1 MGNRLVWIANGFM
14 VSFAY
19 MLFSKPAVLD
29 TASLLSTQRLATRLS
44 FFSLGFATA
53 AWAPL
58 IPFAQQRLNLNHAN
72 FGLLLLCMGIGS
84 MIAMPATGALVKR
97 WGCRPLIALATIL
110 LMVLLPSLT
119 IWHSLVSMA
128 VALFIF
134 GTAAGSLGV
143 AINLQAVVVEK
154 HSLRAL
160 MSSFHGMCSLGGLTG
175 AMLVTALLAIG
186 LSPLMST
193 LSVVMI
199 LLVVSFVAIPSALTN
214 FEKDE
219 QGVAEVTDA
228 PNKKSSRPNGVILLI
243 GVMCFIAFLSEGAAM
258 DWGGIYLTTQYHLNP
273 AFAGLA
279 YTFFA
284 LSMTSG
290 RFAGHLLLKQW
301 GEKTI
306 VTYSA
311 MIAALGMLT
320 IVMAPIWQVVV
331 LGYALLGLGC
341 SNIVPVMF
349 SRVGRQNDM
358 PKAAALS
365 LVSTIA
371 YTGSLSGPALIGL
384 IGQWTSLTTVLSGV
398 AVLLVMIAVL
408 NRYTLVK
415 AK

>member
-1 MGNRLVWIANGFM
+1 MENRLVWIANDFM
-14 VSFAY
+14 VSSRN
-19 MLFSKPAVLD
+19 MLFTKPAVLD
-29 TASLLSTQRLATRLS
+29 TATLLSTQRLATRLS

-58 IPFAQQRLNLNHAN
+58 IPFAQQRLNLNHAD

-97 WGCRPLIALATIL
+97 WGCRPLIALALML

-119 IWHSLVSMA
+119 MWSSIVTMA

-134 GTAAGSLGV
+134 GSAAGCLGV

-154 HSLRAL
+154 HSVRAL

-175 AMLVTALLAIG
+175 AMLVTALLAVG

-199 LLVVSFVAIPSALTN
+199 LLVIGGVAIPSCLTS
-214 FEKDE
+214 FEQDE
-219 QGVAEVTDA
+219 KPHEDTTQA
-228 PNKKSSRPNGVILLI
+228 PKKFYRPDGIILLI
-243 GVMCFIAFLSEGAAM
+243 GMMCFIAFLSEGAAM
-258 DWGGIYLTTQYHLNP
+258 DWGGIYLTSKYQLNP

-284 LSMTSG
+284 LSMTTG
-290 RFAGHLLLKQW
+290 RFAGHILLKQW
-301 GEKTI
+301 GEKNI

-311 MIAALGMLT
+311 IGAAIGMAV
-320 IVMAPIWQVVV
+320 IVTAPVWQVVV

-349 SRVGRQNDM
+349 SRVGRQKNM
-358 PKAAALS
+358 PKAAAIS

-384 IGQWTSLTTVLSGV
+384 IGEWTGLSTVLTGV
-398 AVLLVMIAVL
+398 AVLLFIIALL
-408 NRYTLVK
+408 NRFTLVK
-415 AK
+415 TN

>member
-1 MGNRLVWIANGFM
+1 MENRLVWIANDFM
-14 VSFAY
+14 VSSRN
-19 MLFSKPAVLD
+19 MLFTKPAVLD
-29 TASLLSTQRLATRLS
+29 TATLLSTQRLATRLS

-58 IPFAQQRLNLNHAN
+58 IPFAQQRLNLNHAD

-84 MIAMPATGALVKR
+84 MIAMPATGAFVKR
-97 WGCRPLIALATIL
+97 WGCRPLIALALML

-119 IWHSLVSMA
+119 MWSSIVTMA

-134 GTAAGSLGV
+134 GSAAGCLGV

-154 HSLRAL
+154 HSVRAL

-175 AMLVTALLAIG
+175 AMLVTALLAVG

-199 LLVVSFVAIPSALTN
+199 LLVIGGVAIPSCLTS
-214 FEKDE
+214 FEQDE
-219 QGVAEVTDA
+219 KPHEDTTQA
-228 PNKKSSRPNGVILLI
+228 PKKLYRPDGIILLI
-243 GVMCFIAFLSEGAAM
+243 GMMCFIAFLSEGAAM
-258 DWGGIYLTTQYHLNP
+258 DWGGIYLTSKYQLNP

-284 LSMTSG
+284 LSMTTG
-290 RFAGHLLLKQW
+290 RFAGHILLKQW
-301 GEKTI
+301 GEKNI

-311 MIAALGMLT
+311 IGAAIGMAV
-320 IVMAPIWQVVV
+320 IVTAPVWQVVV

-349 SRVGRQNDM
+349 SRVGRQNNM

-384 IGQWTSLTTVLSGV
+384 IGEWTGLSTVLTGV
-398 AVLLVMIAVL
+398 AVLLFIIALL
-408 NRYTLVK
+408 NRFTLVK
-415 AK
+415 TN

>member
-1 MGNRLVWIANGFM
+1 
-14 VSFAY
+14 
-19 MLFSKPAVLD
+19 MLFTKPAVLD
-29 TASLLSTQRLATRLS
+29 TATLLSTQRLATRLS

-58 IPFAQQRLNLNHAN
+58 IPFAQQRLNLNHAD

-97 WGCRPLIALATIL
+97 WGCRLLIALAL
-110 LMVLLPSLT
+110 VVLMVLLPSLT
-119 IWHSLVSMA
+119 IWSSIVTMA

-134 GTAAGSLGV
+134 GSAAGCLGV

-154 HSLRAL
+154 HSVRAL

-175 AMLVTALLAIG
+175 AMLVTALLAVG

-199 LLVVSFVAIPSALTN
+199 LLVIGGVAIPSCLTS
-214 FEKDE
+214 FEQDE
-219 QGVAEVTDA
+219 KPHEDTTQA
-228 PNKKSSRPNGVILLI
+228 PKKFYRPDGIILLI
-243 GVMCFIAFLSEGAAM
+243 GMMCFIAFLSEGAAM
-258 DWGGIYLTTQYHLNP
+258 DWGGIYLTSKYQLNP

-284 LSMTSG
+284 LSMTTG
-290 RFAGHLLLKQW
+290 RFAGHILLKQW
-301 GEKTI
+301 GEKNI

-311 MIAALGMLT
+311 IGAAIGMAV
-320 IVMAPIWQVVV
+320 IVTAPVWQVVV

-349 SRVGRQNDM
+349 SRVGRQNNM

-384 IGQWTSLTTVLSGV
+384 IGEWTGLSTVLTGV
-398 AVLLVMIAVL
+398 AVLLFIIALL
-408 NRYTLVK
+408 NRFTLVK
-415 AK
+415 TN

>member
-1 MGNRLVWIANGFM
+1 MENRLVWIANDFM
-14 VSFAY
+14 VSSRN
-19 MLFSKPAVLD
+19 MLFTKPAVLD
-29 TASLLSTQRLATRLS
+29 TATLLSTQRLATRLS

-58 IPFAQQRLNLNHAN
+58 IPFAQQRLNLNHAD

-97 WGCRPLIALATIL
+97 LGCRPLIALALML

-119 IWHSLVSMA
+119 MWSSIVTMA

-134 GTAAGSLGV
+134 GSAAGCLGV

-154 HSLRAL
+154 HSVRAL

-175 AMLVTALLAIG
+175 AMLVTALLAVG

-199 LLVVSFVAIPSALTN
+199 LLVIGGVAIPSCLTS
-214 FEKDE
+214 FEQDE
-219 QGVAEVTDA
+219 KPLEDTTQA
-228 PNKKSSRPNGVILLI
+228 PKKLYRPDGIILLI
-243 GVMCFIAFLSEGAAM
+243 GMMCFIAFLSEGAAM
-258 DWGGIYLTTQYHLNP
+258 DWGGIYLTSKYQLNP

-284 LSMTSG
+284 LSMTTG
-290 RFAGHLLLKQW
+290 RFAGHILLKQW
-301 GEKTI
+301 GEKNI

-311 MIAALGMLT
+311 IGAAIGMT
-320 IVMAPIWQVVV
+320 VIVTAPVWQVVV

-349 SRVGRQNDM
+349 SRVGRQNNM

-384 IGQWTSLTTVLSGV
+384 IGEWTGLSTVLTGV
-398 AVLLVMIAVL
+398 AVLLFIIALL
-408 NRYTLVK
+408 NRFTLVK
-415 AK
+415 TN

>member
-1 MGNRLVWIANGFM
+1 MENRLVWIANDFM
-14 VSFAY
+14 VSSRN
-19 MLFSKPAVLD
+19 MLFTKPAVLD
-29 TASLLSTQRLATRLS
+29 TATLLSTQRLATRLS

-58 IPFAQQRLNLNHAN
+58 IPFAQQRLNLNHAD

-97 WGCRPLIALATIL
+97 WGCRPLIALALML

-119 IWHSLVSMA
+119 MWSSIVTMA

-134 GTAAGSLGV
+134 GSAAGCLGV

-154 HSLRAL
+154 HSVRAL

-175 AMLVTALLAIG
+175 AMLVTALLAVG

-199 LLVVSFVAIPSALTN
+199 LLVIGGVAIPSCLTS
-214 FEKDE
+214 FEQDE
-219 QGVAEVTDA
+219 KPHEDTTQA
-228 PNKKSSRPNGVILLI
+228 PKKFYRPDGIILLI
-243 GVMCFIAFLSEGAAM
+243 GMMCFIAFLSEGAAM
-258 DWGGIYLTTQYHLNP
+258 DWGGIYLTSKYQLNP

-284 LSMTSG
+284 LSMTTG
-290 RFAGHLLLKQW
+290 RFAGHILLKQW
-301 GEKTI
+301 GEKNI

-311 MIAALGMLT
+311 IGAAIGMAV
-320 IVMAPIWQVVV
+320 IVTAPVWQVVV

-349 SRVGRQNDM
+349 SRVGRQNNM

-384 IGQWTSLTTVLSGV
+384 IGEWTGLSTVLTGV
-398 AVLLVMIAVL
+398 AVLLFIIALL
-408 NRYTLVK
+408 NRFILVK
-415 AK
+415 TN

>member
-1 MGNRLVWIANGFM
+1 MENRLVWIANDFM
-14 VSFAY
+14 VSSRN
-19 MLFSKPAVLD
+19 MLFTKPAVLD
-29 TASLLSTQRLATRLS
+29 TATLLSTQRLATRLS

-58 IPFAQQRLNLNHAN
+58 IPFAQQRLNLNHAD

-97 WGCRPLIALATIL
+97 WGCRPLIALALML

-119 IWHSLVSMA
+119 MWSSIVTMA

-134 GTAAGSLGV
+134 GSAAGCLGV

-154 HSLRAL
+154 HSVRAL

-175 AMLVTALLAIG
+175 AMLVTALLAVG

-199 LLVVSFVAIPSALTN
+199 LLVIGGVAIPSCLTS
-214 FEKDE
+214 FEQDE
-219 QGVAEVTDA
+219 KPHEDTTQA
-228 PNKKSSRPNGVILLI
+228 PKKLYRPDGIILLI
-243 GVMCFIAFLSEGAAM
+243 GMMCFIAFLSEGAAM
-258 DWGGIYLTTQYHLNP
+258 DWGGIYLTSKYQLNP

-284 LSMTSG
+284 LSMTTG
-290 RFAGHLLLKQW
+290 RFAGHILLKQW
-301 GEKTI
+301 GEKNI

-311 MIAALGMLT
+311 IGAAIGMAV
-320 IVMAPIWQVVV
+320 IVTAPVWQVVV

-349 SRVGRQNDM
+349 SRVGRQNNM

-384 IGQWTSLTTVLSGV
+384 IGEWTGLSTVLAGV
-398 AVLLVMIAVL
+398 AVLLFIIALL
-408 NRYTLVK
+408 NRFTLVK
-415 AK
+415 TN

>member
-1 MGNRLVWIANGFM
+1 
-14 VSFAY
+14 
-19 MLFSKPAVLD
+19 MLFTKPAVLD
-29 TASLLSTQRLATRLS
+29 TATLLSTQRLATRLS

-58 IPFAQQRLNLNHAN
+58 IPFAQQRLSLNHAD

-97 WGCRPLIALATIL
+97 WGCRPLIALALML

-119 IWHSLVSMA
+119 MWNSIVMMA

-134 GTAAGSLGV
+134 GSAAGCLGV

-175 AMLVTALLAIG
+175 AMLVTALLAVG

-199 LLVVSFVAIPSALTN
+199 LVIIGGIAIPSCLTS
-214 FEKDE
+214 FEQDE
-219 QGVAEVTDA
+219 RPDEDVI
-228 PNKKSSRPNGVILLI
+228 NKPKKHYRPNGIILLI
-243 GVMCFIAFLSEGAAM
+243 GMMCFIAFLSEGAAM
-258 DWGGIYLTTQYHLNP
+258 DWGGIYLTSKYQLNP

-284 LSMTSG
+284 LSMTTG
-290 RFAGHLLLKQW
+290 RFAGHVLLKQW
-301 GEKTI
+301 GEKNI

-311 MIAALGMLT
+311 IVAAIGMAV
-320 IVMAPIWQVVV
+320 IVTAPVWQVVV
-331 LGYALLGLGC
+331 LGYTLLGLGC

-384 IGQWTSLTTVLSGV
+384 IGEWTGLSTVLTGV
-398 AVLLVMIAVL
+398 AVLLFIIALL
-408 NRYTLVK
+408 NRFTVIK
-415 AK
+415 TS

>member
-1 MGNRLVWIANGFM
+1 MENRLVWIANDFM
-14 VSFAY
+14 VSSRN
-19 MLFSKPAVLD
+19 MLFTKPAVLD
-29 TASLLSTQRLATRLS
+29 TATLLSTQRLATRLS

-58 IPFAQQRLNLNHAN
+58 IPFAQQRLNLNHAD

-97 WGCRPLIALATIL
+97 WGCRPLIALALML

-119 IWHSLVSMA
+119 MWSSIVTMA

-134 GTAAGSLGV
+134 GSAAGCLGV

-154 HSLRAL
+154 HSVRAL

-175 AMLVTALLAIG
+175 AMLVTALLAVG

-199 LLVVSFVAIPSALTN
+199 LLVIGGVAIPSCLTS
-214 FEKDE
+214 FEQDE
-219 QGVAEVTDA
+219 KPHEDTTQA
-228 PNKKSSRPNGVILLI
+228 PKKLYRPDGIILLI
-243 GVMCFIAFLSEGAAM
+243 GMTCFIAFLSEGAAM
-258 DWGGIYLTTQYHLNP
+258 DWGGIYLTSKYQLNP

-284 LSMTSG
+284 LSMTTG
-290 RFAGHLLLKQW
+290 RFAGHILLKQW
-301 GEKTI
+301 GEKNI

-311 MIAALGMLT
+311 IGAAIGMAV
-320 IVMAPIWQVVV
+320 IVTAPVWQVVV

-349 SRVGRQNDM
+349 SRVGRQNNM

-384 IGQWTSLTTVLSGV
+384 IGEWTGLSTVLTGV
-398 AVLLVMIAVL
+398 AVLLFIIALL
-408 NRYTLVK
+408 NRFTLVK
-415 AK
+415 TN

>member
-1 MGNRLVWIANGFM
+1 MENRLVWIANDFM
-14 VSFAY
+14 VSSRS
-19 MLFSKPAVLD
+19 MLFTKPAVLD
-29 TASLLSTQRLATRLS
+29 TATLLSTQRLATRLS

-58 IPFAQQRLNLNHAN
+58 IPFAQQRLNLNHAD

-97 WGCRPLIALATIL
+97 WGCRPLIALAL
-110 LMVLLPSLT
+110 VVLMVLLPSLT
-119 IWHSLVSMA
+119 IWSSIVTMA

-134 GTAAGSLGV
+134 GSAAGCLGV

-154 HSLRAL
+154 HSVRAL

-175 AMLVTALLAIG
+175 AMLVTALLAVG

-199 LLVVSFVAIPSALTN
+199 LLVIGGVAIPSCLTS
-214 FEKDE
+214 FEQDE
-219 QGVAEVTDA
+219 KPHEDTTQA
-228 PNKKSSRPNGVILLI
+228 PKKFYRPDGIILLI
-243 GVMCFIAFLSEGAAM
+243 GMMCFIAFLSEGAAM
-258 DWGGIYLTTQYHLNP
+258 DWGGIYLTSKYQLNP

-284 LSMTSG
+284 LSMTTG
-290 RFAGHLLLKQW
+290 RFAGHILLKQW
-301 GEKTI
+301 GEKNI

-311 MIAALGMLT
+311 IGAAIGMAV
-320 IVMAPIWQVVV
+320 IVTAPVWQVVV

-349 SRVGRQNDM
+349 SRVGRQNNM

-384 IGQWTSLTTVLSGV
+384 IGEWTGLSTVLTGV
-398 AVLLVMIAVL
+398 AVLLFIIALL
-408 NRYTLVK
+408 NRFTLVK
-415 AK
+415 TN

>member
-1 MGNRLVWIANGFM
+1 MENRLVWIAHDFM
-14 VSFAY
+14 VSSRN
-19 MLFSKPAVLD
+19 MLFTKPAVLD
-29 TASLLSTQRLATRLS
+29 TATLLSTQRLATRLS

-58 IPFAQQRLNLNHAN
+58 IPFAQQRLNLNHAD

-97 WGCRPLIALATIL
+97 WGCRPLIALALML

-119 IWHSLVSMA
+119 MWSSIVTMA

-134 GTAAGSLGV
+134 GSAAGCLGV

-154 HSLRAL
+154 YSLRAL

-175 AMLVTALLAIG
+175 AMLVTALLAVG

-199 LLVVSFVAIPSALTN
+199 LLVIGGVAIPSCLTS
-214 FEKDE
+214 FEQDE
-219 QGVAEVTDA
+219 KTHEDTTQA
-228 PNKKSSRPNGVILLI
+228 PKKIYRPDGIILLI
-243 GVMCFIAFLSEGAAM
+243 GMMCFIAFLSEGAAM
-258 DWGGIYLTTQYHLNP
+258 DWGGIYLTSKYQLNP

-284 LSMTSG
+284 LSMTTG
-290 RFAGHLLLKQW
+290 RFAGHVLLKQW
-301 GEKTI
+301 GEKNI

-311 MIAALGMLT
+311 IVAAIGMAI
-320 IVMAPIWQVVV
+320 IVTAPVWQVVI

-349 SRVGRQNDM
+349 SRVGRQNNM

-384 IGQWTSLTTVLSGV
+384 IGEWTGLSTVLTGV
-398 AVLLVMIAVL
+398 AVLLFVIALL
-408 NRYTLVK
+408 NRFTLIK
-415 AK
+415 TN

>member
-1 MGNRLVWIANGFM
+1 MENRLVWIAHDFM
-14 VSFAY
+14 VSSRN
-19 MLFSKPAVLD
+19 MLFTKPAVLD
-29 TASLLSTQRLATRLS
+29 TATLLSTQRLATRLS

-58 IPFAQQRLNLNHAN
+58 IPFAQQRLNLNHAD

-97 WGCRPLIALATIL
+97 WGCRPLIALALML

-119 IWHSLVSMA
+119 MWSSIVTMA

-134 GTAAGSLGV
+134 GSAAGCLGV

-175 AMLVTALLAIG
+175 AMLVTALLAVG

-199 LLVVSFVAIPSALTN
+199 LFVIGGVAIPSCLTS
-214 FEKDE
+214 FEQDE
-219 QGVAEVTDA
+219 KPHEDTTQA
-228 PNKKSSRPNGVILLI
+228 PKKFYRPDGIILLI
-243 GVMCFIAFLSEGAAM
+243 GMMCFIAFLSEGAAM
-258 DWGGIYLTTQYHLNP
+258 DWGGIYLTSKYQLNP

-284 LSMTSG
+284 LSMTTG
-290 RFAGHLLLKQW
+290 RFAGHVLLKQW
-301 GEKTI
+301 GEKNI

-311 MIAALGMLT
+311 IVAAIGMAI
-320 IVMAPIWQVVV
+320 IVTAPVWQVVI

-349 SRVGRQNDM
+349 SRVGRQNNM

-384 IGQWTSLTTVLSGV
+384 IGEWTGLSTVLTGV
-398 AVLLVMIAVL
+398 AVLLFVIALL
-408 NRYTLVK
+408 NRFTLIK
-415 AK
+415 TN

>member
-1 MGNRLVWIANGFM
+1 MENRLVWIANDFM
-14 VSFAY
+14 VSSRN
-19 MLFSKPAVLD
+19 MLFTKPAVLD
-29 TASLLSTQRLATRLS
+29 TATLLSTQRLATRLS

-58 IPFAQQRLNLNHAN
+58 IPFAQQRLNLNHAD

-97 WGCRPLIALATIL
+97 WGCRPLIALALML

-119 IWHSLVSMA
+119 MWSSIVTMA

-134 GTAAGSLGV
+134 GSAAGCLGV

-154 HSLRAL
+154 HSVRAL

-175 AMLVTALLAIG
+175 AMLVTALLAVG

-199 LLVVSFVAIPSALTN
+199 LLVIGGVAIPSCLTS
-214 FEKDE
+214 FEQDE
-219 QGVAEVTDA
+219 KAHEDTTQV
-228 PNKKSSRPNGVILLI
+228 PKKLYRPDGIILLI
-243 GVMCFIAFLSEGAAM
+243 GMMCFIAFLSEGAAM
-258 DWGGIYLTTQYHLNP
+258 DWGGIYLTSKYQLNP

-284 LSMTSG
+284 LSMTTG
-290 RFAGHLLLKQW
+290 RFAGHILLKQW
-301 GEKTI
+301 GEKNI

-311 MIAALGMLT
+311 IGAAIGMAV
-320 IVMAPIWQVVV
+320 IVTAPVWQVVV
-331 LGYALLGLGC
+331 LGYTLLGLGC

-349 SRVGRQNDM
+349 SRVGRQKNM

-384 IGQWTSLTTVLSGV
+384 IGEWTGLSTVLTGV
-398 AVLLVMIAVL
+398 AVLLFIIALL
-408 NRYTLVK
+408 NRFTLVK
-415 AK
+415 TN

>member
-1 MGNRLVWIANGFM
+1 MENRLVWIANDFM
-14 VSFAY
+14 VSSRN
-19 MLFSKPAVLD
+19 MLFTKPAVLD
-29 TASLLSTQRLATRLS
+29 TATLLSTQRLATRLS

-58 IPFAQQRLNLNHAN
+58 IPFAQQRLNLNHAD

-97 WGCRPLIALATIL
+97 WGCRPLIALALML

-119 IWHSLVSMA
+119 MWSSIVTMA

-134 GTAAGSLGV
+134 GSAAGCLGV

-154 HSLRAL
+154 YSVRAL

-175 AMLVTALLAIG
+175 AMLVTALLAVG

-193 LSVVMI
+193 LSVIMI
-199 LLVVSFVAIPSALTN
+199 LLVIGGVAIPSCLTS
-214 FEKDE
+214 FEQDE
-219 QGVAEVTDA
+219 KPHEDTTQA
-228 PNKKSSRPNGVILLI
+228 PKKLYRPDGIILLI
-243 GVMCFIAFLSEGAAM
+243 GMMCFIAFLSEGAAM
-258 DWGGIYLTTQYHLNP
+258 DWGGIYLTSKYQLNP

-284 LSMTSG
+284 LSMTTG
-290 RFAGHLLLKQW
+290 RFAGHILLKQW
-301 GEKTI
+301 GEKNI

-311 MIAALGMLT
+311 IGAAIGMAV
-320 IVMAPIWQVVV
+320 IVTAPVWQVVV

-349 SRVGRQNDM
+349 SRVGRQNNM

-384 IGQWTSLTTVLSGV
+384 IGEWTGLSTVLTGV
-398 AVLLVMIAVL
+398 AVLLFIIALL
-408 NRYTLVK
+408 NRFTLIK
-415 AK
+415 TN

>member
-1 MGNRLVWIANGFM
+1 MENRLVWIANDFM
-14 VSFAY
+14 VSSRN
-19 MLFSKPAVLD
+19 MLFTKPAVLD
-29 TASLLSTQRLATRLS
+29 TATILSTQRLATRLS

-58 IPFAQQRLNLNHAN
+58 IPFAQQRLNLNHAD

-97 WGCRPLIALATIL
+97 WGCRPLIALALML

-119 IWHSLVSMA
+119 MWSSIVTMA

-134 GTAAGSLGV
+134 GSAAGCLGV

-154 HSLRAL
+154 HSVRAL

-175 AMLVTALLAIG
+175 AMLVTALLAVG

-199 LLVVSFVAIPSALTN
+199 LLVIGGVAIPSCLTS
-214 FEKDE
+214 FEQDE
-219 QGVAEVTDA
+219 KQHEDTTQA
-228 PNKKSSRPNGVILLI
+228 PKKLYRPDGIILLI

-258 DWGGIYLTTQYHLNP
+258 DWGGIYLTSKYQLNP

-284 LSMTSG
+284 LSMTTG
-290 RFAGHLLLKQW
+290 RFAGHILLKQW
-301 GEKTI
+301 GEKNI

-311 MIAALGMLT
+311 IGAAIGMAV
-320 IVMAPIWQVVV
+320 IVTAPVWQVVV

-349 SRVGRQNDM
+349 SRVGRQNNM

-384 IGQWTSLTTVLSGV
+384 IGEWTGLSTVLTGV
-398 AVLLVMIAVL
+398 AVLLFIIALL
-408 NRYTLVK
+408 NRFTLIK
-415 AK
+415 TN

>member
-1 MGNRLVWIANGFM
+1 MENRLVWIANDFM
-14 VSFAY
+14 VSSRN
-19 MLFSKPAVLD
+19 MLFTKPAVLN
-29 TASLLSTQRLATRLS
+29 TATLLSTQRLATRLS

-58 IPFAQQRLNLNHAN
+58 IPFAQQRLNLNHAD

-97 WGCRPLIALATIL
+97 WGCRPLIALAL
-110 LMVLLPSLT
+110 MVLMVLLPSLT
-119 IWHSLVSMA
+119 IWSSIVTMA

-134 GTAAGSLGV
+134 GSAAGCLGV

-154 HSLRAL
+154 YSVRAL

-175 AMLVTALLAIG
+175 AMLVTALLAVG

-199 LLVVSFVAIPSALTN
+199 LLVIGGVAIPSCLTS
-214 FEKDE
+214 FEQDE
-219 QGVAEVTDA
+219 KPHEDTTQA
-228 PNKKSSRPNGVILLI
+228 PKKFYRPDGIILLI
-243 GVMCFIAFLSEGAAM
+243 GMMCFIAFLSEGAAM
-258 DWGGIYLTTQYHLNP
+258 DWGGIYLTSKYQLNP

-284 LSMTSG
+284 LSMTTG
-290 RFAGHLLLKQW
+290 RFAGHILLKQW
-301 GEKTI
+301 GEKNI

-311 MIAALGMLT
+311 IGAAIGMAV
-320 IVMAPIWQVVV
+320 IVTAPVWQVVV

-349 SRVGRQNDM
+349 SRVGRQNNM

-384 IGQWTSLTTVLSGV
+384 IGEWTGLSTVLTGV
-398 AVLLVMIAVL
+398 AVLLFIIALL
-408 NRYTLVK
+408 NRFTLVK
-415 AK
+415 TN

>member
-1 MGNRLVWIANGFM
+1 MENRLVWIANDFM
-14 VSFAY
+14 VSSRN
-19 MLFSKPAVLD
+19 MLFTKPAVLD
-29 TASLLSTQRLATRLS
+29 TATLLSTQRLATRLS

-58 IPFAQQRLNLNHAN
+58 IPFAQQRLNLNHAD

-84 MIAMPATGALVKR
+84 MIAMPATGALVKH
-97 WGCRPLIALATIL
+97 WGCRPLIALALML

-119 IWHSLVSMA
+119 MWSSIVTMA

-134 GTAAGSLGV
+134 GSAAGCLGV

-154 HSLRAL
+154 HSVRAL

-175 AMLVTALLAIG
+175 AMLVTALLAVG

-199 LLVVSFVAIPSALTN
+199 LLVIGGVAIPSCLTS
-214 FEKDE
+214 FEQDE
-219 QGVAEVTDA
+219 KPLEDTTQA
-228 PNKKSSRPNGVILLI
+228 PKKLYRPDGIILLI
-243 GVMCFIAFLSEGAAM
+243 GMMCFIAFLSEGAAM
-258 DWGGIYLTTQYHLNP
+258 DWGGIYLTSKYQLNP

-284 LSMTSG
+284 LSMTTG
-290 RFAGHLLLKQW
+290 RFAGHVLLKQW
-301 GEKTI
+301 GEKNI

-311 MIAALGMLT
+311 IGAAIGMAV
-320 IVMAPIWQVVV
+320 IVTAPVWQVVV

-349 SRVGRQNDM
+349 SRVGRQNKM

-384 IGQWTSLTTVLSGV
+384 IGEWTGLSTVLTGV
-398 AVLLVMIAVL
+398 AVLLFIIALL
-408 NRYTLVK
+408 NRFTLIK
-415 AK
+415 TN

>member
-1 MGNRLVWIANGFM
+1 
-14 VSFAY
+14 
-19 MLFSKPAVLD
+19 MLFTKPAVLD
-29 TASLLSTQRLATRLS
+29 TATLLSTQRLATRLS

-58 IPFAQQRLNLNHAN
+58 IPFAQQRLNLNHAD

-97 WGCRPLIALATIL
+97 WGCRPLIALALML

-119 IWHSLVSMA
+119 MWSSIVTMA

-134 GTAAGSLGV
+134 GSAAGCLGV

-154 HSLRAL
+154 HSVRAL

-175 AMLVTALLAIG
+175 AMLVTALLAVG

-193 LSVVMI
+193 LSIVMI
-199 LLVVSFVAIPSALTN
+199 LLVIGGVAIPSCLTS
-214 FEKDE
+214 FEQDE
-219 QGVAEVTDA
+219 KPHEDTTQA
-228 PNKKSSRPNGVILLI
+228 PKKLYRPDGIILLI
-243 GVMCFIAFLSEGAAM
+243 GMMCFIAFLSEGAAM
-258 DWGGIYLTTQYHLNP
+258 DWGGIYLTSKYQLNP

-284 LSMTSG
+284 LSMTTG
-290 RFAGHLLLKQW
+290 RFAGHILLKQW
-301 GEKTI
+301 GEKNI

-311 MIAALGMLT
+311 IGAAIGMAV
-320 IVMAPIWQVVV
+320 IVTAPVWQVVV

-349 SRVGRQNDM
+349 SRVGRQNNM

-384 IGQWTSLTTVLSGV
+384 IGEWTGLSTVLTGV
-398 AVLLVMIAVL
+398 AVLLFIIALL
-408 NRYTLVK
+408 NRFTLVK
-415 AK
+415 TN

>member
-1 MGNRLVWIANGFM
+1 MENRLVWIANDFM
-14 VSFAY
+14 VSSRN
-19 MLFSKPAVLD
+19 MLFTKPAVLD
-29 TASLLSTQRLATRLS
+29 TATLLSTQRLATRLS

-58 IPFAQQRLNLNHAN
+58 IPFAQQRLNLNHAD

-97 WGCRPLIALATIL
+97 WGCRPLIALALML

-119 IWHSLVSMA
+119 MWSSIVTMA

-134 GTAAGSLGV
+134 GSAAGCLGV

-154 HSLRAL
+154 HSVRAL

-175 AMLVTALLAIG
+175 AMLVTALLAVG

-199 LLVVSFVAIPSALTN
+199 LLVIGGVAIPSCLTS
-214 FEKDE
+214 FEQDE
-219 QGVAEVTDA
+219 KPLEDTTQA
-228 PNKKSSRPNGVILLI
+228 PKKLYRPDGIILLI
-243 GVMCFIAFLSEGAAM
+243 GMMCFIAFLSEGAAM
-258 DWGGIYLTTQYHLNP
+258 DWGGIYLTSKYQLNP

-284 LSMTSG
+284 LSMTTG
-290 RFAGHLLLKQW
+290 RFAGHILLKQW
-301 GEKTI
+301 GEKNI

-311 MIAALGMLT
+311 IGAAIGMAV
-320 IVMAPIWQVVV
+320 IVTAPVWQVVV

-349 SRVGRQNDM
+349 SRVGRQNNM

-384 IGQWTSLTTVLSGV
+384 IGESTGLSTVLTGV
-398 AVLLVMIAVL
+398 AVLLFIIALL
-408 NRYTLVK
+408 NRFTLVK
-415 AK
+415 TN

>member
-1 MGNRLVWIANGFM
+1 MENRLVWIANDFM
-14 VSFAY
+14 VSSRN
-19 MLFSKPAVLD
+19 MLFTKPAVLD
-29 TASLLSTQRLATRLS
+29 TATLLSTQRLATRLS

-58 IPFAQQRLNLNHAN
+58 IPFAQQRLNLNHAD

-97 WGCRPLIALATIL
+97 WGCRPLIALALML

-119 IWHSLVSMA
+119 MWSSIVTMA

-134 GTAAGSLGV
+134 GSAAGCLGV

-154 HSLRAL
+154 HSVRAL

-175 AMLVTALLAIG
+175 AMLVTALLAVG

-199 LLVVSFVAIPSALTN
+199 LLVIGGVAIPSCLTS
-214 FEKDE
+214 FEQDE
-219 QGVAEVTDA
+219 KPHEDTTQA
-228 PNKKSSRPNGVILLI
+228 PKKLYRPDGIILLI
-243 GVMCFIAFLSEGAAM
+243 GMMCFIAFLSEGAAM
-258 DWGGIYLTTQYHLNP
+258 DWGGIYLTSKYQLNP

-284 LSMTSG
+284 LSMTTG
-290 RFAGHLLLKQW
+290 RFAGHILLKQW
-301 GEKTI
+301 GEKNI

-311 MIAALGMLT
+311 IGAAIGMAV
-320 IVMAPIWQVVV
+320 IVTAPVWQVVV

-349 SRVGRQNDM
+349 SRVGRQNNM

-384 IGQWTSLTTVLSGV
+384 IGEWAGLSTVLTGV
-398 AVLLVMIAVL
+398 AVLLFIIALL
-408 NRYTLVK
+408 NRFTLVK
-415 AK
+415 TN

>member
-1 MGNRLVWIANGFM
+1 
-14 VSFAY
+14 
-19 MLFSKPAVLD
+19 MLFTKPAVLD
-29 TASLLSTQRLATRLS
+29 TATLLSTQRLATRLS

-58 IPFAQQRLNLNHAN
+58 IPFAQQRLSLNHAD

-97 WGCRPLIALATIL
+97 WGCRPLIALALML

-119 IWHSLVSMA
+119 MWSSIVTMA
-128 VALFIF
+128 VALFVF
-134 GTAAGSLGV
+134 GSAAGCLGV

-175 AMLVTALLAIG
+175 AMLVTALLAVG

-199 LLVVSFVAIPSALTN
+199 LLVIGGVAIPSCLTS
-214 FEKDE
+214 FEQDE
-219 QGVAEVTDA
+219 KSHEDTTQA
-228 PNKKSSRPNGVILLI
+228 PKKFYRPDGIILLI
-243 GVMCFIAFLSEGAAM
+243 GMMCFIAFLSEGAAM
-258 DWGGIYLTTQYHLNP
+258 DWGGIYLTSKYQLNP

-284 LSMTSG
+284 LSMTTG
-290 RFAGHLLLKQW
+290 RFAGHVLLKQW
-301 GEKTI
+301 GEKNI

-311 MIAALGMLT
+311 IVAAIGMAI
-320 IVMAPIWQVVV
+320 IVTAPVWQVVI

-349 SRVGRQNDM
+349 SRVGRQNNM

-384 IGQWTSLTTVLSGV
+384 IGEWTGLSTVLTGV
-398 AVLLVMIAVL
+398 AVLLFVIALL
-408 NRYTLVK
+408 NRFTLIK
-415 AK
+415 TN

>member
-1 MGNRLVWIANGFM
+1 MENRLVWIANDFM
-14 VSFAY
+14 VSSRN
-19 MLFSKPAVLD
+19 MLFTKPAVLD
-29 TASLLSTQRLATRLS
+29 TATLLSTQRLATRLS

-58 IPFAQQRLNLNHAN
+58 IPFAQQRLNLNHAD

-97 WGCRPLIALATIL
+97 WGCRPLIALAL
-110 LMVLLPSLT
+110 MVLMVLLPSLT
-119 IWHSLVSMA
+119 IWSSIVTMA

-134 GTAAGSLGV
+134 GSAAGCLGV

-154 HSLRAL
+154 HSVRAL

-175 AMLVTALLAIG
+175 AMLVTALLAVG

-199 LLVVSFVAIPSALTN
+199 LLVIGGVAIPSCLTS
-214 FEKDE
+214 FEQDE
-219 QGVAEVTDA
+219 KPHEDTTQA
-228 PNKKSSRPNGVILLI
+228 PKKFYRPDGIILLI
-243 GVMCFIAFLSEGAAM
+243 GMMCFIAFLSEGAAM
-258 DWGGIYLTTQYHLNP
+258 DWGGIYLTSKYQLNP

-284 LSMTSG
+284 LSMTTG
-290 RFAGHLLLKQW
+290 RFAGHILLKQW
-301 GEKTI
+301 GEKNI

-311 MIAALGMLT
+311 IGAAIGMAV
-320 IVMAPIWQVVV
+320 IVTAPVWQVVV

-349 SRVGRQNDM
+349 SRVGRQNNM

-384 IGQWTSLTTVLSGV
+384 IGEWTGLSTVLTGV
-398 AVLLVMIAVL
+398 AVLLFIIALL
-408 NRYTLVK
+408 NRFTLVK
-415 AK
+415 TN

>member
-1 MGNRLVWIANGFM
+1 
-14 VSFAY
+14 
-19 MLFSKPAVLD
+19 MLFTKPAVLD
-29 TASLLSTQRLATRLS
+29 TATLLSTQRLATRLS

-58 IPFAQQRLNLNHAN
+58 IPFAQQRLNLNHAD

-97 WGCRPLIALATIL
+97 WGCRPLIALALML

-119 IWHSLVSMA
+119 MWSSIVTMA

-134 GTAAGSLGV
+134 GSAAGCLGV

-154 HSLRAL
+154 HSVRAL

-175 AMLVTALLAIG
+175 AMLVTALLAVG

-199 LLVVSFVAIPSALTN
+199 LLVIGGVAIPSCLTS
-214 FEKDE
+214 FEQDE
-219 QGVAEVTDA
+219 KPHEDTTQA
-228 PNKKSSRPNGVILLI
+228 PKKFYRPDGIILLI
-243 GVMCFIAFLSEGAAM
+243 GMMCFIAFLSEGAAM
-258 DWGGIYLTTQYHLNP
+258 DWGGIYLTSKYQLNP

-284 LSMTSG
+284 LSMTTG
-290 RFAGHLLLKQW
+290 RFAGHILLKQW
-301 GEKTI
+301 GEKNI

-311 MIAALGMLT
+311 IGAAIGMAV
-320 IVMAPIWQVVV
+320 IVTAPVWQVVV

-349 SRVGRQNDM
+349 SRVGRQNNM

-384 IGQWTSLTTVLSGV
+384 IGEWTGLSTVLTGV
-398 AVLLVMIAVL
+398 AVLLFIIALL
-408 NRYTLVK
+408 NRFTLLK
-415 AK
+415 TN

>member
-1 MGNRLVWIANGFM
+1 
-14 VSFAY
+14 
-19 MLFSKPAVLD
+19 MLFTKPAVLD
-29 TASLLSTQRLATRLS
+29 TATLLSTQRLATRLS

-58 IPFAQQRLNLNHAN
+58 IPFAQQRLNLNHAD

-97 WGCRPLIALATIL
+97 WGCRPLIALALML

-119 IWHSLVSMA
+119 MWSSIVTMA

-134 GTAAGSLGV
+134 GSAAGCLGV

-154 HSLRAL
+154 HSVRAL

-175 AMLVTALLAIG
+175 AMLVTALLAVG

-199 LLVVSFVAIPSALTN
+199 LLVIGGVAIPSCLTS
-214 FEKDE
+214 FEQDE
-219 QGVAEVTDA
+219 KPLEDTTQA
-228 PNKKSSRPNGVILLI
+228 PKKLYRPDGIILLI
-243 GVMCFIAFLSEGAAM
+243 GMMCFIAFLSEGAAM
-258 DWGGIYLTTQYHLNP
+258 DWGGIYLTSKYQLNP

-284 LSMTSG
+284 LSMTTG
-290 RFAGHLLLKQW
+290 RFAGHILLKQW
-301 GEKTI
+301 GEKNI

-311 MIAALGMLT
+311 IGAAIGMAV
-320 IVMAPIWQVVV
+320 IVTAPVWQVVV

-349 SRVGRQNDM
+349 SRVGRQNNM

-384 IGQWTSLTTVLSGV
+384 IGEWTGLSTVLTGV
-398 AVLLVMIAVL
+398 AVLLFIIALL
-408 NRYTLVK
+408 NRFTLVK
-415 AK
+415 TN

>member
-1 MGNRLVWIANGFM
+1 MENRLVWIANDFM
-14 VSFAY
+14 VSSRN
-19 MLFSKPAVLD
+19 MLFTKPAVLD
-29 TASLLSTQRLATRLS
+29 TATLLSTQRLATRLS

-58 IPFAQQRLNLNHAN
+58 IPFAQQRLNLNHAD

-97 WGCRPLIALATIL
+97 WGCRPLIALAL
-110 LMVLLPSLT
+110 MFLMVLLPSLT
-119 IWHSLVSMA
+119 MWSSIVTMA

-134 GTAAGSLGV
+134 GSAAGCLGV

-154 HSLRAL
+154 HSVRAL

-175 AMLVTALLAIG
+175 AMLVTALLAVG

-199 LLVVSFVAIPSALTN
+199 LLVIGGVAIPSCLTS
-214 FEKDE
+214 FEQDE
-219 QGVAEVTDA
+219 KPLEDTTQA
-228 PNKKSSRPNGVILLI
+228 PKKLYRPDGIILLI
-243 GVMCFIAFLSEGAAM
+243 GMMCFIAFLSEGAAM
-258 DWGGIYLTTQYHLNP
+258 DWGGIYLTSKYQLNP

-284 LSMTSG
+284 LSMTTG
-290 RFAGHLLLKQW
+290 RFAGHILLKQW
-301 GEKTI
+301 GEKNI

-311 MIAALGMLT
+311 IGAAIGMT
-320 IVMAPIWQVVV
+320 VIVTAPVWQVVV

-349 SRVGRQNDM
+349 SRVGRQNNM

-384 IGQWTSLTTVLSGV
+384 IGEWTGLSTVLTGV
-398 AVLLVMIAVL
+398 AVLLFIIALL
-408 NRYTLVK
+408 NRFTLVK
-415 AK
+415 TN

>member
-1 MGNRLVWIANGFM
+1 
-14 VSFAY
+14 
-19 MLFSKPAVLD
+19 MLFTKPAVLN
-29 TASLLSTQRLATRLS
+29 TATLLSTQRLATRLS

-58 IPFAQQRLNLNHAN
+58 IPFAQQRLNLNHAD

-97 WGCRPLIALATIL
+97 WGCRPLIALALML

-119 IWHSLVSMA
+119 IWSSIVTMA

-134 GTAAGSLGV
+134 GSAAGCLGV

-154 HSLRAL
+154 HSVRAL

-175 AMLVTALLAIG
+175 AMLVTALLAVG

-199 LLVVSFVAIPSALTN
+199 LLVIGGVAIPSCLTS
-214 FEKDE
+214 FEQDE
-219 QGVAEVTDA
+219 KPHEDTTQA
-228 PNKKSSRPNGVILLI
+228 PKKFYRPDGIILLI
-243 GVMCFIAFLSEGAAM
+243 GMMCFIAFLSEGAAM
-258 DWGGIYLTTQYHLNP
+258 DWGGIYLTSKYQLNP

-284 LSMTSG
+284 LSMTTG
-290 RFAGHLLLKQW
+290 RFAGHILLKQW
-301 GEKTI
+301 GEKNI

-311 MIAALGMLT
+311 IGAAIGMAV
-320 IVMAPIWQVVV
+320 IVTAPVWQVVV

-349 SRVGRQNDM
+349 SRVGRQNNM

-384 IGQWTSLTTVLSGV
+384 IGEWTGLSTVLTGV
-398 AVLLVMIAVL
+398 AVLLFIIALL
-408 NRYTLVK
+408 NRFTLVK
-415 AK
+415 TN

>member
-1 MGNRLVWIANGFM
+1 MENRLVWIANDFM
-14 VSFAY
+14 VSSRN
-19 MLFSKPAVLD
+19 MLFTKPAVLD
-29 TASLLSTQRLATRLS
+29 TATLLSTQRLATRLS

-58 IPFAQQRLNLNHAN
+58 IPFAQQRLNLNHAD

-97 WGCRPLIALATIL
+97 WGCRPLIALALML

-119 IWHSLVSMA
+119 MWSSIVTMA

-134 GTAAGSLGV
+134 GSAAGCLGV

-154 HSLRAL
+154 HSVRAL

-175 AMLVTALLAIG
+175 AMLVTALLAVG

-199 LLVVSFVAIPSALTN
+199 LLVIGGVAIPSCLTS
-214 FEKDE
+214 FEQDE
-219 QGVAEVTDA
+219 KPYEDTTQA
-228 PNKKSSRPNGVILLI
+228 PKKLYRPDGIILLI

-258 DWGGIYLTTQYHLNP
+258 DWGGIYLTSKYQLNP

-284 LSMTSG
+284 LSMTTG
-290 RFAGHLLLKQW
+290 RFAGHILLKQW
-301 GEKTI
+301 GEKNI

-311 MIAALGMLT
+311 IGAAIGMAI
-320 IVMAPIWQVVV
+320 IVTAPVWQVVV

-349 SRVGRQNDM
+349 SRVGRQNNM

-384 IGQWTSLTTVLSGV
+384 IGEWTGLSTVLTGV
-398 AVLLVMIAVL
+398 AVLLFIIALL
-408 NRYTLVK
+408 NRFTLVK
-415 AK
+415 TN

>member
-29 TASLLSTQRLATRLS
+29 TATLLSTQQLATRLS
-44 FFSLGFATA
+44 FFSLGFAIS

-58 IPFAQQRLNLNHAN
+58 IPYAQQRLNLNHAN

-97 WGCRPLIALATIL
+97 WGCRPLIAVATIL
-110 LMVLLPSLT
+110 LTVLLPSLT

-154 HSLRAL
+154 NSLRAL

-199 LLVVSFVAIPSALTN
+199 LLAVSFVAIPSALTI
-214 FEKDE
+214 FEQDE
-219 QGVAEVTDA
+219 QGAAEITDA
-228 PNKKSSRPNGVILLI
+228 PKKSSRPNGTILLI
-243 GVMCFIAFLSEGAAM
+243 GMMCFIAFLSEGAAM
-258 DWGGIYLTTQYHLNP
+258 DWGGIYLTSKYQLNP

-311 MIAALGMLT
+311 IVAALAMVT
-320 IVMAPIWQVVV
+320 IVMAPVWQVVV

-398 AVLLVMIAVL
+398 AVLLTMIAIL
-408 NRYTLVK
+408 NRFTLVK
-415 AK
+415 AR

>member
-1 MGNRLVWIANGFM
+1 
-14 VSFAY
+14 
-19 MLFSKPAVLD
+19 MLFTKPAVLD
-29 TASLLSTQRLATRLS
+29 TATLLSTQRLATRLS

-58 IPFAQQRLNLNHAN
+58 IPFAQQRLNLNHAD

-97 WGCRPLIALATIL
+97 WGCRPLIALALML

-119 IWHSLVSMA
+119 MWSSIVTMA

-134 GTAAGSLGV
+134 GSAAGCLGV

-154 HSLRAL
+154 HSVRAL

-175 AMLVTALLAIG
+175 AMLVTALLAVG

-199 LLVVSFVAIPSALTN
+199 LLVIGGVAIPSCLTSFEQDEKPHEDTTQAL
-214 FEKDE
+214 
-219 QGVAEVTDA
+219 
-228 PNKKSSRPNGVILLI
+228 KKLYRPDGIILLI

-258 DWGGIYLTTQYHLNP
+258 DWGGIYLTSKYQLNP

-284 LSMTSG
+284 LSMTTG
-290 RFAGHLLLKQW
+290 RFAGHILLKQW
-301 GEKTI
+301 GEKNI

-311 MIAALGMLT
+311 IGAAIGMAV
-320 IVMAPIWQVVV
+320 IVTAPVWQVVV

-349 SRVGRQNDM
+349 SRVGRQNNM

-384 IGQWTSLTTVLSGV
+384 IGEWTGLSTVLTGV
-398 AVLLVMIAVL
+398 AVLLFIIALL
-408 NRYTLVK
+408 NRFTLVK
-415 AK
+415 TN

>member
-1 MGNRLVWIANGFM
+1 
-14 VSFAY
+14 
-19 MLFSKPAVLD
+19 MLFTKPAVLD
-29 TASLLSTQRLATRLS
+29 TATLLSTQRLATRLS

-58 IPFAQQRLNLNHAN
+58 IPFAQQRLNLNHAD

-97 WGCRPLIALATIL
+97 WGCRPLIGLALML

-119 IWHSLVSMA
+119 MWSSIVTMA

-134 GTAAGSLGV
+134 GSAAGCLGV

-175 AMLVTALLAIG
+175 AMLVTALLAMG

-199 LLVVSFVAIPSALTN
+199 LLVIGGVAIPSCLTS
-214 FEKDE
+214 FEQDE
-219 QGVAEVTDA
+219 KPHEDTTQA
-228 PNKKSSRPNGVILLI
+228 PKKFYRPDGIILLI
-243 GVMCFIAFLSEGAAM
+243 GMMCFIAFLSEGAAM
-258 DWGGIYLTTQYHLNP
+258 DWGGIYLTSKYQLNP

-284 LSMTSG
+284 LSMTTG
-290 RFAGHLLLKQW
+290 RFAGHVLLKQW
-301 GEKTI
+301 GEKNI

-311 MIAALGMLT
+311 IVAAIGMAI
-320 IVMAPIWQVVV
+320 IVTAPVWQVVI

-349 SRVGRQNDM
+349 SRVGRQNNM

-384 IGQWTSLTTVLSGV
+384 IGEWTGLSTVLTGV
-398 AVLLVMIAVL
+398 AVLLFVIALL
-408 NRYTLVK
+408 NRFTLIK
-415 AK
+415 TN

>member
-1 MGNRLVWIANGFM
+1 MENRLVWIANDFM
-14 VSFAY
+14 VSSRN
-19 MLFSKPAVLD
+19 MLFTKPAVLD
-29 TASLLSTQRLATRLS
+29 TATLLSTQRLATRLS

-58 IPFAQQRLNLNHAN
+58 IPFAQQRLNLNHAD

-97 WGCRPLIALATIL
+97 WGCRPLIALALML

-119 IWHSLVSMA
+119 MWSSIVTMA

-134 GTAAGSLGV
+134 GSAAGCLGV
-143 AINLQAVVVEK
+143 AVNLQAVVVEK
-154 HSLRAL
+154 HSVRAL

-175 AMLVTALLAIG
+175 AMLVTALLAVG

-199 LLVVSFVAIPSALTN
+199 LLVIGGVAIPSCLTS
-214 FEKDE
+214 FEQDE
-219 QGVAEVTDA
+219 KPHEDTTQA
-228 PNKKSSRPNGVILLI
+228 PKKFYRPDGIILLI
-243 GVMCFIAFLSEGAAM
+243 GMMCFIAFLSEGAAM
-258 DWGGIYLTTQYHLNP
+258 DWGGIYLTSKYQLNP

-284 LSMTSG
+284 LSMTTG
-290 RFAGHLLLKQW
+290 RFAGHILLKQW
-301 GEKTI
+301 GEKNI

-311 MIAALGMLT
+311 IGAAIGMAV
-320 IVMAPIWQVVV
+320 IVTAPVWQVVV

-349 SRVGRQNDM
+349 SRVGRQNNM

-384 IGQWTSLTTVLSGV
+384 IGEWTGLSTVLTGV
-398 AVLLVMIAVL
+398 AVLLFIIALL
-408 NRYTLVK
+408 NRFTLIK
-415 AK
+415 TN

>member
-1 MGNRLVWIANGFM
+1 MENRLVWIAHDFM
-14 VSFAY
+14 VSSRN
-19 MLFSKPAVLD
+19 MLFTKPAVVD
-29 TASLLSTQRLATRLS
+29 TATLLSTQRLATRLS

-58 IPFAQQRLNLNHAN
+58 IPFAQQRLNLNHAD

-97 WGCRPLIALATIL
+97 WGCRPLIALALML

-119 IWHSLVSMA
+119 MWSSIVTMA

-134 GTAAGSLGV
+134 GSAAGCLGV

-175 AMLVTALLAIG
+175 AMLVTALLAVG

-199 LLVVSFVAIPSALTN
+199 LLVIGGVAIPSCLTS
-214 FEKDE
+214 FEQDE
-219 QGVAEVTDA
+219 KPHEDTTQA
-228 PNKKSSRPNGVILLI
+228 PKKFYRPDGIILLI
-243 GVMCFIAFLSEGAAM
+243 GMMCFIAFLSEGAAM
-258 DWGGIYLTTQYHLNP
+258 DWGGIYLTSKYQLNP

-284 LSMTSG
+284 LSMTTG
-290 RFAGHLLLKQW
+290 RFAGHVLLKQW
-301 GEKTI
+301 GEKNI

-311 MIAALGMLT
+311 IVAAIGMAI
-320 IVMAPIWQVVV
+320 IVTAPVWQVVI

-349 SRVGRQNDM
+349 SRVGRQNNM

-384 IGQWTSLTTVLSGV
+384 IGEWTGLSTVLTGV
-398 AVLLVMIAVL
+398 AVLLFVIALL
-408 NRYTLVK
+408 NRFTLIK
-415 AK
+415 TN

>member
-1 MGNRLVWIANGFM
+1 
-14 VSFAY
+14 
-19 MLFSKPAVLD
+19 MLFTKPAVLD
-29 TASLLSTQRLATRLS
+29 TATLLSTQRLATRLS

-58 IPFAQQRLNLNHAN
+58 IPFAQQRLNLNHAD

-97 WGCRPLIALATIL
+97 WGCRPLIALALML

-119 IWHSLVSMA
+119 MWSSIVTMA

-134 GTAAGSLGV
+134 GSAAGCLGV

-154 HSLRAL
+154 HSVRAL

-175 AMLVTALLAIG
+175 AMLVTALLAVG

-199 LLVVSFVAIPSALTN
+199 LLVIGGVAIPSCLTS
-214 FEKDE
+214 FEQDE
-219 QGVAEVTDA
+219 KPLEDTTQA
-228 PNKKSSRPNGVILLI
+228 PKKLYRPDGIILLI
-243 GVMCFIAFLSEGAAM
+243 GMMCFIAFLSEGAAM
-258 DWGGIYLTTQYHLNP
+258 DWGGIYLTSKYQLNP

-284 LSMTSG
+284 LSMTTG
-290 RFAGHLLLKQW
+290 RFAGHILLKQW
-301 GEKTI
+301 GEKNI

-311 MIAALGMLT
+311 IGAAIGMAV
-320 IVMAPIWQVVV
+320 IVTAPVWQVVV

-349 SRVGRQNDM
+349 SRVGRQNNM

-384 IGQWTSLTTVLSGV
+384 IGEWTGLSTVLTGV
-398 AVLLVMIAVL
+398 AVLLFIIALL
-408 NRYTLVK
+408 NRFTLIK
-415 AK
+415 TN

>member
-1 MGNRLVWIANGFM
+1 MENRLVWIANDFM
-14 VSFAY
+14 VSSRN
-19 MLFSKPAVLD
+19 MLFTKPAVLD
-29 TASLLSTQRLATRLS
+29 TATLLSTQRLATRLS

-58 IPFAQQRLNLNHAN
+58 IPFAQQRLNLNHAD

-97 WGCRPLIALATIL
+97 WGCRPLIALALML

-119 IWHSLVSMA
+119 MWSSIVTMA
-128 VALFIF
+128 VALFVF
-134 GTAAGSLGV
+134 GSAAGCLGV

-154 HSLRAL
+154 HSVRAL

-175 AMLVTALLAIG
+175 AMLVTALLAVG

-199 LLVVSFVAIPSALTN
+199 LLVIGGVAIPSCLTSFEQDEKPHEDTTQAL
-214 FEKDE
+214 
-219 QGVAEVTDA
+219 
-228 PNKKSSRPNGVILLI
+228 KKRYRPDGIILLI
-243 GVMCFIAFLSEGAAM
+243 GMMCFIAFLSEGAAM
-258 DWGGIYLTTQYHLNP
+258 DWGGIYLTSKYQLNP

-284 LSMTSG
+284 LSMTTG
-290 RFAGHLLLKQW
+290 RFAGHVLLKQW
-301 GEKTI
+301 GEKNI

-311 MIAALGMLT
+311 IGAAIGMAV
-320 IVMAPIWQVVV
+320 IVTAPVWQVVV

-349 SRVGRQNDM
+349 SRVGRQNNM

-384 IGQWTSLTTVLSGV
+384 IGEWTGLSTVLTGV
-398 AVLLVMIAVL
+398 AVLLFIIALL
-408 NRYTLVK
+408 NRFTLVK
-415 AK
+415 TN

>member
-1 MGNRLVWIANGFM
+1 MENRLVWIANDFM
-14 VSFAY
+14 VSSRN
-19 MLFSKPAVLD
+19 MLFTKPAVLD
-29 TASLLSTQRLATRLS
+29 TATLLSTQRLATRLS

-58 IPFAQQRLNLNHAN
+58 IPFAQQRLNLNHAD

-97 WGCRPLIALATIL
+97 WGCRPLIALALML

-119 IWHSLVSMA
+119 MWSSIVTMA

-134 GTAAGSLGV
+134 GSAAGCLGV

-154 HSLRAL
+154 HSVRAL

-175 AMLVTALLAIG
+175 AMLVTALLAVG

-199 LLVVSFVAIPSALTN
+199 LLVIGGVAIPSCLTSFEQDEKPHEDTTQAL
-214 FEKDE
+214 
-219 QGVAEVTDA
+219 
-228 PNKKSSRPNGVILLI
+228 KKLYRPDGIILLI

-258 DWGGIYLTTQYHLNP
+258 DWGGIYLTSKYQLNP

-284 LSMTSG
+284 LSMTTG
-290 RFAGHLLLKQW
+290 RFAGHILLKQW
-301 GEKTI
+301 GEKNI

-311 MIAALGMLT
+311 IGAAIGMAV
-320 IVMAPIWQVVV
+320 IVTAPVWQVVV

-349 SRVGRQNDM
+349 SRVGRQNNM

-384 IGQWTSLTTVLSGV
+384 IGEWTGLSTVLTGV
-398 AVLLVMIAVL
+398 AVLLFIIALL
-408 NRYTLVK
+408 NRFTLVK
-415 AK
+415 TN

>member
-1 MGNRLVWIANGFM
+1 MENRLVWIANDFM
-14 VSFAY
+14 VSSRN
-19 MLFSKPAVLD
+19 MLFTKPAVLD
-29 TASLLSTQRLATRLS
+29 TATLLSTQRLATRLS

-58 IPFAQQRLNLNHAN
+58 IPFAQQRLNLNHAD

-97 WGCRPLIALATIL
+97 WGCRPLIALALML

-119 IWHSLVSMA
+119 MWSSIVTMA
-128 VALFIF
+128 VALFVF
-134 GTAAGSLGV
+134 GSAAGCLGV

-154 HSLRAL
+154 HSVRAL

-175 AMLVTALLAIG
+175 AMLVTALLAVG

-199 LLVVSFVAIPSALTN
+199 LLVIGGVAIPSCLTS
-214 FEKDE
+214 FEQDE
-219 QGVAEVTDA
+219 KPHEDITQA
-228 PNKKSSRPNGVILLI
+228 PQKRYRPDGIILLI
-243 GVMCFIAFLSEGAAM
+243 GMMCFIAFLSEGAAM
-258 DWGGIYLTTQYHLNP
+258 DWGGIYLTSKYQLNP

-284 LSMTSG
+284 LSMTTG
-290 RFAGHLLLKQW
+290 RFAGHVLLKQW
-301 GEKTI
+301 GEKNI

-311 MIAALGMLT
+311 IGAAIGMAV
-320 IVMAPIWQVVV
+320 IVTAPVWQVVV

-349 SRVGRQNDM
+349 SRVGRQNNM

-384 IGQWTSLTTVLSGV
+384 IGEWTDLSTVLTGV
-398 AVLLVMIAVL
+398 AVLLFIIALL
-408 NRYTLVK
+408 NRFTLIK
-415 AK
+415 TN

>member
-1 MGNRLVWIANGFM
+1 MENRLVWIAHDFM
-14 VSFAY
+14 VSSRN
-19 MLFSKPAVLD
+19 MLFTKPAVVD
-29 TASLLSTQRLATRLS
+29 TATLLSTQRLATRLS

-58 IPFAQQRLNLNHAN
+58 IPFAQQRLNLNHAD

-97 WGCRPLIALATIL
+97 WGCRPLIALALML

-119 IWHSLVSMA
+119 MWSSIVTMA

-134 GTAAGSLGV
+134 GSAAGCLGV

-175 AMLVTALLAIG
+175 AMLVTALLAVG

-199 LLVVSFVAIPSALTN
+199 LLVIGGVAIPSCLTS
-214 FEKDE
+214 FEQDE
-219 QGVAEVTDA
+219 KTHEDTTQA
-228 PNKKSSRPNGVILLI
+228 PKKIYRPDGIILLI
-243 GVMCFIAFLSEGAAM
+243 GMMCFIAFLSEGAAM
-258 DWGGIYLTTQYHLNP
+258 DWGGIYLTSKYQLNP

-284 LSMTSG
+284 LSMTTG
-290 RFAGHLLLKQW
+290 RFAGHVLLKQW
-301 GEKTI
+301 GEKNI

-311 MIAALGMLT
+311 IVAAIGMAI
-320 IVMAPIWQVVV
+320 IVTAPVWQVVI

-349 SRVGRQNDM
+349 SRVGRQNNM

-384 IGQWTSLTTVLSGV
+384 IGEWTGLSTVLTGV
-398 AVLLVMIAVL
+398 AVLLFVIALL
-408 NRYTLVK
+408 NRFTLIK
-415 AK
+415 TN

>member
-1 MGNRLVWIANGFM
+1 MENRLVWIANDFM
-14 VSFAY
+14 VSSRN
-19 MLFSKPAVLD
+19 MLFTKPAVLD
-29 TASLLSTQRLATRLS
+29 TATLLSTQRLATRLS

-58 IPFAQQRLNLNHAN
+58 IPFAQQRLNLNHAD

-97 WGCRPLIALATIL
+97 WGCRPLIALALML

-119 IWHSLVSMA
+119 MWSSIVTMA

-134 GTAAGSLGV
+134 GSAAGCLGV

-154 HSLRAL
+154 HSVRAL

-175 AMLVTALLAIG
+175 AMLVTALLAVG

-199 LLVVSFVAIPSALTN
+199 LLVIGGIAIPSCLTS
-214 FEKDE
+214 FEQDE
-219 QGVAEVTDA
+219 KPHEDTTQA
-228 PNKKSSRPNGVILLI
+228 PKKLYRPDGIILLI

-258 DWGGIYLTTQYHLNP
+258 DWGGIYLTSKYQLNP

-284 LSMTSG
+284 LSMTTG
-290 RFAGHLLLKQW
+290 RFAGHILLKQW
-301 GEKTI
+301 GEKNI

-311 MIAALGMLT
+311 IGAAIGMAV
-320 IVMAPIWQVVV
+320 IVTAPVWQVVV

-349 SRVGRQNDM
+349 SRVGRQNNM

-384 IGQWTSLTTVLSGV
+384 IGEWTGLSTVLTGV
-398 AVLLVMIAVL
+398 AVLLFIIALL
-408 NRYTLVK
+408 NRFTLVK
-415 AK
+415 TN

>member
-1 MGNRLVWIANGFM
+1 MENRLVWIANDFM
-14 VSFAY
+14 VSSRN
-19 MLFSKPAVLD
+19 MLFTKPAVLD
-29 TASLLSTQRLATRLS
+29 TATLLSTQRLATRLS

-58 IPFAQQRLNLNHAN
+58 IPFAQQRLNLNHAD

-97 WGCRPLIALATIL
+97 WGCRPLIALALML

-119 IWHSLVSMA
+119 MWSSIVTMA

-134 GTAAGSLGV
+134 GSAAGCLGV

-154 HSLRAL
+154 HSVRAL

-175 AMLVTALLAIG
+175 AMLVTALLAVG

-199 LLVVSFVAIPSALTN
+199 LLVIGGVAIPSCLTS
-214 FEKDE
+214 FEQDE
-219 QGVAEVTDA
+219 KPHEDTTQA
-228 PNKKSSRPNGVILLI
+228 PKKLYRPDGIILLI
-243 GVMCFIAFLSEGAAM
+243 GTMCFIAFLSEGAAM
-258 DWGGIYLTTQYHLNP
+258 DWGGIYLTSKYQLNP

-284 LSMTSG
+284 LSMTTG
-290 RFAGHLLLKQW
+290 RFAGHILLKQW
-301 GEKTI
+301 GEKNI

-311 MIAALGMLT
+311 IGAAIGMAV
-320 IVMAPIWQVVV
+320 IVTAPVWQVVV

-349 SRVGRQNDM
+349 SRVGRQNNM

-384 IGQWTSLTTVLSGV
+384 IGEWTGLSTVLTGV
-398 AVLLVMIAVL
+398 AVLLFIIALL
-408 NRYTLVK
+408 NRFTLVK
-415 AK
+415 TN

>member
-1 MGNRLVWIANGFM
+1 
-14 VSFAY
+14 
-19 MLFSKPAVLD
+19 MLFTKPAVLD
-29 TASLLSTQRLATRLS
+29 TATLLSTQRLATRLS

-58 IPFAQQRLNLNHAN
+58 IPFAQQRLNLNHAD

-97 WGCRPLIALATIL
+97 WGCRPLIALALML

-119 IWHSLVSMA
+119 MWSSIVTMA
-128 VALFIF
+128 VALFVF
-134 GTAAGSLGV
+134 GSAAGCLGV

-175 AMLVTALLAIG
+175 AMLVTALLAVG

-199 LLVVSFVAIPSALTN
+199 LLVIGGVAIPSCLTS
-214 FEKDE
+214 FEQDE
-219 QGVAEVTDA
+219 KTHEDTTQA
-228 PNKKSSRPNGVILLI
+228 PKKFYRPDGIILLI
-243 GVMCFIAFLSEGAAM
+243 GMMCFIAFLSEGAAM
-258 DWGGIYLTTQYHLNP
+258 DWGGIYLTSKYQLNP

-284 LSMTSG
+284 LSMTTG
-290 RFAGHLLLKQW
+290 RFAGHVLLKQW
-301 GEKTI
+301 GEKNI

-311 MIAALGMLT
+311 IVAAIGMAI
-320 IVMAPIWQVVV
+320 IVTAPVWQVVI

-349 SRVGRQNDM
+349 SRVGRQNNM

-384 IGQWTSLTTVLSGV
+384 IGEWTGLSTVLTGV
-398 AVLLVMIAVL
+398 AVLLFVIALL
-408 NRYTLVK
+408 NRFTLIK
-415 AK
+415 TN

>member
-1 MGNRLVWIANGFM
+1 MENRLVWIANDFM
-14 VSFAY
+14 VSSRN
-19 MLFSKPAVLD
+19 MLFTKPAVLD
-29 TASLLSTQRLATRLS
+29 TATLLSTQRLATRLS

-58 IPFAQQRLNLNHAN
+58 IPFAQQRLNLNHAD

-97 WGCRPLIALATIL
+97 WGCRPLIALALML

-119 IWHSLVSMA
+119 MWSSIVTMS

-134 GTAAGSLGV
+134 GSAAGCLGV

-154 HSLRAL
+154 HSVRAL

-175 AMLVTALLAIG
+175 AMLVTALLAVG

-199 LLVVSFVAIPSALTN
+199 LLVIGGVAIPSCLTS
-214 FEKDE
+214 FEQDE
-219 QGVAEVTDA
+219 KPHEYTTQA
-228 PNKKSSRPNGVILLI
+228 PKKFYRPDGIILLI
-243 GVMCFIAFLSEGAAM
+243 GMMCFIAFLSEGAAM
-258 DWGGIYLTTQYHLNP
+258 DWGGIYLTSKYQLNP

-284 LSMTSG
+284 LSMTTG
-290 RFAGHLLLKQW
+290 RFAGHILLKQW
-301 GEKTI
+301 GEKNI

-311 MIAALGMLT
+311 IGAAIGMAV
-320 IVMAPIWQVVV
+320 IVTAPVWQVVV

-349 SRVGRQNDM
+349 SRVGRQNNM

-384 IGQWTSLTTVLSGV
+384 IGEWTGLSTVLTGV
-398 AVLLVMIAVL
+398 AVLLFIIALL
-408 NRYTLVK
+408 NRFTLVK
-415 AK
+415 TN